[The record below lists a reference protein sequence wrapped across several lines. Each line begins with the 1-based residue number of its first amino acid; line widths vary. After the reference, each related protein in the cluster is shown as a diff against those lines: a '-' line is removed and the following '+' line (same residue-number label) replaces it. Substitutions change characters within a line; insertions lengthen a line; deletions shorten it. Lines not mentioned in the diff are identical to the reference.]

1 MYFTSTTTVLALF
14 TAIMVPPTTA
24 SPLSPRQGGAFVAVG
39 LKYSGPGCTAPTL
52 INADP
57 IFGSGNVCQPL
68 DRFNTGV
75 AIRSYSTTSVSPGC
89 SVALYQTVDCTG
101 TAFQAPVGG
110 CVTGDGPFV
119 SAFVTCA

>member
-1 MYFTSTTTVLALF
+1 STTTVLALF

-89 SVALYQTVDCTG
+89 SGKLLLL
-101 TAFQAPVGG
+101 
-110 CVTGDGPFV
+110 
-119 SAFVTCA
+119 